1 MSEKKIA
8 VVTGGARGIGKA
20 IALELAKAG
29 NLVVINYNGSEEK
42 ARETKA
48 EIEAAGG
55 QADILQCNVA
65 DFDACEA
72 FFKAVAEKY
81 GRVDILVNNAGVTKD
96 GLLMKMSEEDFDRV
110 LDTNLKGAFHT
121 IRHASRYFL
130 KQKSGKIIN
139 ISSVWSNVGASCEV
153 AYSACKGGMNSFTRG
168 LAKELAPSNI
178 QVNAIACGCIDP
190 QMNRCFLK
198 KNVPP
203 LPMRSHPDDLVHR
216 KKWLPLLYLSLKEM
230 NTLPDRSSHW
240 MESGSDRILLLKQ
253 RSSSFLSKG
262 CFSVFTIL
270 HV

>member
-1 MSEKKIA
+1 M
-8 VVTGGARGIGKA
+8 
-20 IALELAKAG
+20 
-29 NLVVINYNGSEEK
+29 N
-42 ARETKA
+42 
-48 EIEAAGG
+48 
-55 QADILQCNVA
+55 
-65 DFDACEA
+65 
-72 FFKAVAEKY
+72 
-81 GRVDILVNNAGVTKD
+81 
-96 GLLMKMSEEDFDRV
+96 
-110 LDTNLKGAFHT
+110 
-121 IRHASRYFL
+121 IR
-130 KQKSGKIIN
+130 KSGKIIN

>member
-1 MSEKKIA
+1 MKKTVLI
-8 VVTGGARGIGKA
+8 TGASRGIGRA
-20 IALELAKAG
+20 IAVAFAKAG
-29 NLVVINYNGSEEK
+29 YNLVITCSKSETELLHLK
-42 ARETKA
+42 NDLERDYSVDVLASIGDISDFEYVTQLFSH
-48 EIEAAGG
+48 IEQRFHG
-55 QADILQCNVA
+55 
-65 DFDACEA
+65 
-72 FFKAVAEKY
+72 
-81 GRVDILVNNAGVTKD
+81 VDVLVNNAGISYV
-96 GLLMKMSEEDFDRV
+96 GLLTDMTIDEWNHILGV
-110 LDTNLKGAFHT
+110 NLTSVFSTCKLAIPHML
-121 IRHASRYFL
+121 SR
-130 KQKSGKIIN
+130 KSGKIIN

>member
-1 MSEKKIA
+1 MRKTVLI
-8 VVTGGARGIGKA
+8 TGASRGIGRA
-20 IALELAKAG
+20 IAVAFAKADY
-29 NLVVINYNGSEEK
+29 NLVITCSRSESELLSLK
-42 ARETKA
+42 DELETVYSVDVLA
-48 EIEAAGG
+48 SIG
-55 QADILQCNVA
+55 DISDYEYVVRLFA
-65 DFDACEA
+65 HGKERFH
-72 FFKAVAEKY
+72 
-81 GRVDILVNNAGVTKD
+81 GVDVLINNAGISYI
-96 GLLMKMSEEDFDRV
+96 GLIEDMTIEEWNRIV
-110 LDTNLKGAFHT
+110 GVNLTSVFSTSKLA
-121 IRHASRYFL
+121 IPYMLS
-130 KQKSGKIIN
+130 KQAGKIIN
-139 ISSVWSNVGASCEV
+139 ISSVWSTVGASCEV